1 MRFIQK
7 MLKKLSHSR
16 NRAVVA
22 GGGGG
27 LFEDGGDDGGDEGG
41 DVGHVN
47 DTIGIEVAQF
57 YGIGGGADD
66 VADEGSDV
74 GHVNWH
80 RSR

>member
-1 MRFIQK
+1 MGQ
-7 MLKKLSHSR
+7 LL
-16 NRAVVA
+16 VV
-22 GGGGG
+22 GG
-27 LFEDGGDDGGDEGG
+27 LFEDGGDEGG

-47 DTIGIEVAQF
+47 DTIGVEVAQF

-66 VADEGSDV
+66 VADEGGDV

>member
-7 MLKKLSHSR
+7 MLKNLSHNR
-16 NRAVVA
+16 NRAAV
-22 GGGGG
+22 GGVGDY
-27 LFEDGGDDGGDEGG
+27 FEDGGDEGG

-57 YGIGGGADD
+57 YGIGGGTEY
-66 VADEGSDV
+66 VVDEGGDV

>member
-16 NRAVVA
+16 NRAA
-22 GGGGG
+22 AGGGG
-27 LFEDGGDDGGDEGG
+27 LFEDGGDEGG

-57 YGIGGGADD
+57 YGIGGGTEY
-66 VADEGSDV
+66 VVDEGGDV
-74 GHVNWH
+74 GHVSHVNWH

>member
-16 NRAVVA
+16 NRAA
-22 GGGGG
+22 AGGGG
-27 LFEDGGDDGGDEGG
+27 LFEDGGDEGG

-47 DTIGIEVAQF
+47 DTIGVEVAQF
-57 YGIGGGADD
+57 YGIGGDADD

>member
-7 MLKKLSHSR
+7 MLKNLSHNR
-16 NRAVVA
+16 NRVAA
-22 GGGGG
+22 GGGGV
-27 LFEDGGDDGGDEGG
+27 FEDGGDDGG

-57 YGIGGGADD
+57 YGIGGDADD
-66 VADEGSDV
+66 VADEGSSIR
-74 GHVNWH
+74 HVNWH